1 MHENEIG
8 TIVIDCGFQVHKTL
22 GPGLLE
28 SVYKIS
34 LAHEL
39 ESRGLHV
46 DREKP
51 IEIQYKDV
59 TFEEGFR
66 ADLVVENKVIVELKS
81 VEELHPVHGKQ
92 LLTYLRLSGCRLGY
106 LMNFGSPLF
115 KTGVNR
121 VVNQIDQNIGET
133 ARG

>member
-28 SVYKIS
+28 SVCKIS

-66 ADLVVENKVIVELKS
+66 ADLVVENKVILELKS

>member
-39 ESRGLHV
+39 EGRGLHV

-66 ADLVVENKVIVELKS
+66 ADLVVENKVILELKS